1 MVVLFVE
8 SKGGQMKDYEKNLSY
23 RTTAMVSNNG
33 EDYHESVIVYLDVF
47 MGEFS
52 ALDITGVWWS
62 YVKDIKEGEFE
73 I

>member
-1 MVVLFVE
+1 
-8 SKGGQMKDYEKNLSY
+8 MKDYEKNLSY

-33 EDYHESVIVYLDVF
+33 EDYHETVIVYLDVF

-52 ALDITGVWWS
+52 ALDITGVWWN